1 MAEGEEE
8 GVWKKKFSSYPL
20 GENAVPKLVARF
32 VTESSRETRSSPGN
46 CRPGTGL
53 SQLLAFDQLSLPP
66 FYVRSLSLFFPR
78 FTPSFQPVILDRFL
92 SSVFFLFFFYFG
104 SSKRN
109 RIILDNSDEY
119 GDS

>member
-1 MAEGEEE
+1 MFGAGREGE
-8 GVWKKKFSSYPL
+8 GVWTGKKKFSSYPL

-66 FYVRSLSLFFPR
+66 FYVLSLSL
-78 FTPSFQPVILDRFL
+78 PSFYTIFPTCDFGSIST
-92 SSVFFLFFFYFG
+92 SSFSLFFFFFLFRFFEE
-104 SSKRN
+104 K
-109 RIILDNSDEY
+109 
-119 GDS
+119 

>member
-1 MAEGEEE
+1 MAEGEEK

-66 FYVRSLSLFFPR
+66 FYVRSLSFFFPR